1 MKIKVL
7 SVFEVNNY
15 IKKILDNDFILNNL
29 SVKGEIS
36 NLKYHSSG
44 HIYFSLKDDHSK
56 INCVMFKNDAYNL
69 DFVMEDGMSV
79 IVKAR
84 ASVYSANGSMQ
95 LYCSEIQNSGLG
107 DLYIKYQ
114 ILKEKLE
121 KEGLFNIMEKK
132 PIPDDVKRIGVITS
146 ETGAVIHDI
155 INVTKSRNKT
165 IDIVLFPAKV
175 QGDGAYLSLID
186 GLNYFNK
193 NKSVDLI
200 IIGRGGGSMEELWN
214 FNEEDLARAI
224 FDSKIPVISA
234 VGHETDITIA
244 DFVSDVRAATPSQA
258 AEIAVKDSKDLK
270 DKAENLKTLLIKSM
284 DSIIT
289 SKKSLLEIATH
300 RLNINSPEYK
310 ISNEMIEIDRLKE
323 KLNSNIESKLFE
335 FRSDLKIM
343 IGKLDGLSPLK
354 ILDRGYSVIK
364 KENKIVSSKKELL
377 KAGEIEIILK
387 DGSIIGEFKSKE

>member
-1 MKIKVL
+1 MRIKVL
-7 SVFEVNNY
+7 SVFEVNSY

-44 HIYFSLKDDHSK
+44 HIYFSLKDDYSK
-56 INCVMFKNDAYNL
+56 INCIMFKNDAYDL
-69 DFVMEDGMSV
+69 DFVLQNGMSV
-79 IVKAR
+79 IVRAR
-84 ASVYSANGSMQ
+84 ASLYNANGSMQ
-95 LYCSEIQNSGLG
+95 LYCTEIKQSGLG
-107 DLYIKYQ
+107 ELYIKYQ

-121 KEGLFNIMEKK
+121 KEGLFNINEKK
-132 PIPDDVKRIGVITS
+132 PIPDDVKRVGVVTA

-155 INVTKSRNKT
+155 INVTKRRNKT

-193 NKSVDLI
+193 SKSVDLI

-224 FDSKIPVISA
+224 FNSRIPIISA
-234 VGHETDITIA
+234 VGHETDFTIA
-244 DFVSDVRAATPSQA
+244 DFVSDMRAATPSQA
-258 AEIAVKDSKDLK
+258 AEIAVKDSEDLK
-270 DKAENLKTLLIKSM
+270 EKTKNLKTLLIKSM

-310 ISNEMIEIDRLKE
+310 ISNEMIEIDRLKQ
-323 KLNSNIESKLFE
+323 KLNSVIENKLLTY
-335 FRSDLKIM
+335 RSYLQIKCSQ
-343 IGKLDGLSPLK
+343 LDGLSPLR
-354 ILDRGYSVIK
+354 ILEKGYSVIRK
-364 KENKIVSSKKELL
+364 DNKVISSKEDLL
-377 KAGEIEIILK
+377 KTNEIEIILK
-387 DGSIIGEFKSKE
+387 DGSIIGEFISKE

>member
-44 HIYFSLKDDHSK
+44 HIYFSLKDDYSK

-69 DFVMEDGMSV
+69 DFVMKDGMSV
-79 IVKAR
+79 VVKAR
-84 ASVYSANGSMQ
+84 ASVYNANGSMQ
-95 LYCSEIQNSGLG
+95 LYCTEIQNSGLG
-107 DLYIKYQ
+107 ELYIKYQ
-114 ILKEKLE
+114 VLKEKLE
-121 KEGLFNIMEKK
+121 KEGLFDICNKK
-132 PIPDDVKRIGVITS
+132 PIPDDVKRIGVVTA

-155 INVTKSRNKT
+155 INVTKRRNKT

-175 QGDGAYLSLID
+175 QGERAYLSLID

-193 NKSVDLI
+193 SKSVDLI

-214 FNEEDLARAI
+214 FNEEGLARAI
-224 FDSKIPVISA
+224 FNSKIPIISA
-234 VGHETDITIA
+234 VGHETDFTIS
-244 DFVSDVRAATPSQA
+244 DFVSDMRAATPSQA
-258 AEIAVKDSKDLK
+258 AEIAVKDIEDLK
-270 DKAENLKTLLIKSM
+270 GKAQNLKTLLIKSM

-289 SKKSLLEIATH
+289 SKKSLLEISTH
-300 RLNINSPEYK
+300 RLNLNSPEYK

-323 KLNSNIESKLFE
+323 KLNSNIENKLFA
-335 FRSDLKIM
+335 FRSELQILS
-343 IGKLDGLSPLK
+343 GKLDGLSPLR
-354 ILDRGYSVIK
+354 ILDKGYSVIK
-364 KENKIVSSKKELL
+364 KENKIISSRKELL
-377 KAGEIEIILK
+377 KTGEIEIVLK
-387 DGSIIGEFKSKE
+387 DGSVIGEFISKE

>member
-44 HIYFSLKDDHSK
+44 HIYFSLKDDYSK

-69 DFVMEDGMSV
+69 DFVMKDGMSV
-79 IVKAR
+79 VVKAR
-84 ASVYSANGSMQ
+84 ASVYNANGSMQ
-95 LYCSEIQNSGLG
+95 LYCTEIQNSGLG
-107 DLYIKYQ
+107 ELYIKYQ
-114 ILKEKLE
+114 VLKEKLE
-121 KEGLFNIMEKK
+121 KEGLFDIYNKK
-132 PIPDDVKRIGVITS
+132 PIPDEVKRIGVVTA

-155 INVTKSRNKT
+155 INVTKRRNKT

-175 QGDGAYLSLID
+175 QGDRAYLSLID

-193 NKSVDLI
+193 SKSVDLI

-214 FNEEDLARAI
+214 FNEEGLARAI
-224 FDSKIPVISA
+224 FNSKIPIISA
-234 VGHETDITIA
+234 VGHETDFTIS
-244 DFVSDVRAATPSQA
+244 DFVSDMRAATPSQA
-258 AEIAVKDSKDLK
+258 AEIAVKDIEDLK
-270 DKAENLKTLLIKSM
+270 GKAQNLKTLLIKSM

-289 SKKSLLEIATH
+289 SKKSLLEISTH
-300 RLNINSPEYK
+300 RLNLNSPEYK

-323 KLNSNIESKLFE
+323 KLNSNIENKLFV
-335 FRSDLKIM
+335 FRSELQIM
-343 IGKLDGLSPLK
+343 SGKLDGLSPLR
-354 ILDRGYSVIK
+354 ILDKGYSVIK
-364 KENKIVSSKKELL
+364 KENKIISSRKELL
-377 KAGEIEIILK
+377 KTGEIEIVLK
-387 DGSIIGEFKSKE
+387 DGSVIGEFISKE

>member
-1 MKIKVL
+1 MRIKVL
-7 SVFEVNNY
+7 SVFEVNSY

-44 HIYFSLKDDHSK
+44 HIYFSLKDDYSK
-56 INCVMFKNDAYNL
+56 INCIMFKNDAYDL
-69 DFVMEDGMSV
+69 DFVLQNGMSV
-79 IVKAR
+79 IVRAR
-84 ASVYSANGSMQ
+84 ASLYNANGSMQ
-95 LYCSEIQNSGLG
+95 LYCTEIKQSGLG
-107 DLYIKYQ
+107 ELYIKYQ
-114 ILKEKLE
+114 MLKEKLE
-121 KEGLFNIMEKK
+121 KEGLFNINKKK
-132 PIPDDVKRIGVITS
+132 PIPDDVKRVGVVTA

-155 INVTKSRNKT
+155 INVTKRRNKT

-193 NKSVDLI
+193 SKSVDLI

-224 FDSKIPVISA
+224 FNSRIPIISA
-234 VGHETDITIA
+234 VGHETDFTIA
-244 DFVSDVRAATPSQA
+244 DFVSDMRAATPSQA
-258 AEIAVKDSKDLK
+258 AEIAVKDSEDLK
-270 DKAENLKTLLIKSM
+270 EKTKNLKTLLIKSM

-310 ISNEMIEIDRLKE
+310 ISNEMIEIDRLKQ
-323 KLNSNIESKLFE
+323 KLNSVIENKLLTY
-335 FRSDLKIM
+335 RSYLQIKCSQ
-343 IGKLDGLSPLK
+343 LDGLSPLR
-354 ILDRGYSVIK
+354 ILEKGYSVIRK
-364 KENKIVSSKKELL
+364 DNKVISSKEDLL
-377 KAGEIEIILK
+377 KTNEIEIILK
-387 DGSIIGEFKSKE
+387 DGSIIGEFISKE

>member
-84 ASVYSANGSMQ
+84 SSVYSANGSMQ

-121 KEGLFNIMEKK
+121 KEGLFNIMKKK
-132 PIPDDVKRIGVITS
+132 PIPDEVKRIGVITS

-155 INVTKSRNKT
+155 INVTKRRNKT

-224 FDSKIPVISA
+224 FNSKIPIISA

-258 AEIAVKDSKDLK
+258 AEIAVKDSEDLK

>member
-44 HIYFSLKDDHSK
+44 HIYFSLKDDYSK

-69 DFVMEDGMSV
+69 DFVMKDGMSV
-79 IVKAR
+79 VVKAR
-84 ASVYSANGSMQ
+84 ASVYNANGSMQ
-95 LYCSEIQNSGLG
+95 LYCTEIQNSGLG
-107 DLYIKYQ
+107 ELYIKYQ
-114 ILKEKLE
+114 VLKEKLE
-121 KEGLFNIMEKK
+121 KEGLFDIYNKK
-132 PIPDDVKRIGVITS
+132 PIPDEVKRIGVVTA

-155 INVTKSRNKT
+155 INVTKRRNKT

-175 QGDGAYLSLID
+175 QGDRAYLSLID

-193 NKSVDLI
+193 SKSVDLI

-214 FNEEDLARAI
+214 FNEEGLARAI
-224 FDSKIPVISA
+224 FNSKIPIISA
-234 VGHETDITIA
+234 VGHETDFTIS
-244 DFVSDVRAATPSQA
+244 DFVSDMRAATPSQA
-258 AEIAVKDSKDLK
+258 AEIAVKDIEDLK
-270 DKAENLKTLLIKSM
+270 GKAQNLKTLLIKSM

-289 SKKSLLEIATH
+289 SKKSLLEISTH
-300 RLNINSPEYK
+300 RLNLNSPEYK

-323 KLNSNIESKLFE
+323 KLNSNIENKLFA
-335 FRSDLKIM
+335 FRSELQIM
-343 IGKLDGLSPLK
+343 SGKLDGLSPLR
-354 ILDRGYSVIK
+354 ILDKGYSVIK
-364 KENKIVSSKKELL
+364 KENKIISSRKELL
-377 KAGEIEIILK
+377 KTGEIEIVLK
-387 DGSIIGEFKSKE
+387 DGSVIGEFISKE